1 MGGEG
6 GIVGLSGFF
15 CPDCGDTCGNIF
27 LIRQQ
32 FAEKV
37 LVIGGDHA
45 GLETDVQAEIGV
57 KLGDRLLERRADRGF
72 DGLGEAGLAL
82 EFVDFWFKL
91 AKREATFGATVRGRE
106 AENREEVGVVDFEV
120 LVGVSA

>member
-32 FAEKV
+32 LAEEI
-37 LVIGGDHA
+37 LVIGSDQA
-45 GLETDVQAEIGV
+45 GLETDVEAEIGV
-57 KLGDRLLERRADRGF
+57 ELGDGLLERCADRDF

-82 EFVDFWFKL
+82 EFVDFGFEL
-91 AKREATFGATVRGRE
+91 AKREATFGATFRGRE